1 MPRRDVLRKKDPR
14 LEKDDWVVSCHN
26 RACAN
31 IIVWGMPKSLST
43 LEVRGKLSDIGLVS
57 VARGNVRWEGDHI
70 RVVLKPK
77 DSRGITKEVVTRI
90 SACLRK
96 IGCRCVLDQVSIAQQ
111 QVELDVQCVNR
122 FEPLSSDDECV
133 DVIAVEEKIKAVTG
147 NKCERK
153 LRIGTWNFAGLCSE
167 RKQKEVGQVLEKLNL
182 DVVAGQ
188 ESWERDGSVV
198 SVDGYKWFGKPR
210 NNQKSLRGE
219 GGVGFL
225 VRECL
230 VDELLVR
237 LGMRR
242 VCG

>member
-1 MPRRDVLRKKDPR
+1 MPRRDVLRPW

-96 IGCRCVLDQVSIAQQ
+96 IGCRCVLDQVQQ
-111 QVELDVQCVNR
+111 QQMCNVLID
-122 FEPLSSDDECV
+122 LS
-133 DVIAVEEKIKAVTG
+133 
-147 NKCERK
+147 
-153 LRIGTWNFAGLCSE
+153 L
-167 RKQKEVGQVLEKLNL
+167 
-182 DVVAGQ
+182 
-188 ESWERDGSVV
+188 
-198 SVDGYKWFGKPR
+198 
-210 NNQKSLRGE
+210 
-219 GGVGFL
+219 
-225 VRECL
+225 CL
-230 VDELLVR
+230 VMMSVL
-237 LGMRR
+237 M
-242 VCG
+242 

>member
-43 LEVRGKLSDIGLVS
+43 LEVRGKLADIGLVS

-111 QVELDVQCVNR
+111 QQMCNVLID
-122 FEPLSSDDECV
+122 LS
-133 DVIAVEEKIKAVTG
+133 
-147 NKCERK
+147 
-153 LRIGTWNFAGLCSE
+153 L
-167 RKQKEVGQVLEKLNL
+167 
-182 DVVAGQ
+182 
-188 ESWERDGSVV
+188 
-198 SVDGYKWFGKPR
+198 
-210 NNQKSLRGE
+210 
-219 GGVGFL
+219 
-225 VRECL
+225 CL
-230 VDELLVR
+230 VML
-237 LGMRR
+237 M
-242 VCG
+242 